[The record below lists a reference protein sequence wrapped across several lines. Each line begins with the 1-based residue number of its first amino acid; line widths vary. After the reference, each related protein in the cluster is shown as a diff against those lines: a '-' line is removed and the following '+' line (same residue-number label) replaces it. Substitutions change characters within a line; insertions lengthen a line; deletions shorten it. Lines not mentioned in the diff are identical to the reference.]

1 MYSMWNQENNVSKK
15 AALLAVHL
23 EGNKY
28 IKNIVIIR
36 RRKKKKHKWIP
47 FDSCLQAPPHPAV
60 RRKDHLTT
68 FQLNV
73 GNDQISSYKIS
84 PSRVPDKWSMELN
97 LLLPS

>member
-36 RRKKKKHKWIP
+36 RRKKKK
-47 FDSCLQAPPHPAV
+47 
-60 RRKDHLTT
+60 T
-68 FQLNV
+68 
-73 GNDQISSYKIS
+73 
-84 PSRVPDKWSMELN
+84 
-97 LLLPS
+97 

>member
-1 MYSMWNQENNVSKK
+1 MQESNAFNSATFKIKVRYKLKPKQKKQQPINGFHLIVASK
-15 AALLAVHL
+15 
-23 EGNKY
+23 
-28 IKNIVIIR
+28 
-36 RRKKKKHKWIP
+36 
-47 FDSCLQAPPHPAV
+47 PPRPAV